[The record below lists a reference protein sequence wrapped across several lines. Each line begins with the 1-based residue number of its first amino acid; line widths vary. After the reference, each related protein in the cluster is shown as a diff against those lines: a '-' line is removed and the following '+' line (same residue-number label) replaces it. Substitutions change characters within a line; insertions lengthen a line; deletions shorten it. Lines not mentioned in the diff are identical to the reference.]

1 MTSSSHDL
9 LGEGTAKQMLTF
21 YRSISSFYLLEIFG
35 YFPLPVICS
44 FLDWLSGGAFSVLLK
59 CSGFFVC
66 LFVFLFVF
74 LFVCLFVFFL
84 GKVCQ
89 DCGDQSTCHMSSAM
103 LER

>member
-1 MTSSSHDL
+1 MTSYSHDL

-66 LFVFLFVF
+66 FLFF
-74 LFVCLFVFFL
+74 CLFFVCLFVCFFSRQGL
-84 GKVCQ
+84 PG
-89 DCGDQSTCHMSSAM
+89 
-103 LER
+103 LR